1 MVEHA
6 NGDVVDPRLVPL
18 DQVFERLVISRAGA
32 QNKALVLVVGGI
44 ICKRI
49 IDIHGAPPSAH
60 MPWLDSHR
68 ALGIAE
74 KWALTIFHC
83 PLCLMK
89 TKVVRPW
96 IEIILPSFVTPVNMS
111 WAFTIPT
118 VSPYTRHDG
127 CRKPKLAEA
136 KPSTTSLR
144 YLAKSGLP
152 SNRYGTWS
160 NTSTSSESIAR
171 KVLRSRWSK
180 ASANCF
186 AKAWSSFT
194 LMFVSPLMS

>member
-32 QNKALVLVVGGI
+32 QHKVLVLVVGGI
-44 ICKRI
+44 ICQRI
-49 IDIHGAPPSAH
+49 IDSHGAPPSAH
-60 MPWLDSHR
+60 MPWLDSQR

-74 KWALTIFHC
+74 KWALTIFQC
-83 PLCLMK
+83 PLCLILMK

-96 IEIILPSFVTPVNMS
+96 IEIILPSFVTPANMS

-136 KPSTTSLR
+136 RPSTTSLR
-144 YLAKSGLP
+144 YFAKSGLP

-160 NTSTSSESIAR
+160 NTSRSSESIPR
-171 KVLRSRWSK
+171 KVSRSR
-180 ASANCF
+180 
-186 AKAWSSFT
+186 
-194 LMFVSPLMS
+194 